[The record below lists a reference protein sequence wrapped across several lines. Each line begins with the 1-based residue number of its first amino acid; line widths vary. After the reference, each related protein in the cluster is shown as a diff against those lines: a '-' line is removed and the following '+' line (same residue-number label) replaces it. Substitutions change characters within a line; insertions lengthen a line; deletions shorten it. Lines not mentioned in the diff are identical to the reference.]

1 MFERSG
7 TVLQQHMN
15 GLTPEAPPTTPA
27 PSSAAGSRPDTRATQ
42 RRTAST
48 SPVPMNRLHPV
59 PTYSYLG
66 ESPSLRRP
74 IDPYDRK
81 VSSPAMHY
89 HLPYPSTVGAVDTQR
104 IRGRKSAGAGSTYLQ
119 QLRDRR
125 SRSHSRSG
133 MRMLVERMKS
143 SSPRPRSPR
152 MYNEEAIAQAQ
163 YPDGEIHDGGVERP
177 IERDDFP
184 APPFA
189 YGGSRRRHHSE
200 PGSSMRSGG
209 SYESTPVISSDEEG
223 EDEVDTVDGK
233 LQRTE
238 EVLQKMAAQG
248 MMAKVFLQD
257 IEVEKQKRKAAKHKR
272 LDPRSAAR
280 TPAAKKEP
288 HFRLRYDNPVNASPS
303 RVADHVKPWD
313 DDILLESSLSRPRSA
328 VTPFLP
334 AQTPVQH
341 RERAISPGPV
351 RPGYEGRA
359 ARTLPPRFSPGCLD
373 VSDAGVGAYST
384 EFSSNRSEDGLGF
397 GSSLGHRSPTM
408 MQQNIR
414 VSSTYTQG
422 LQAATPR
429 SGSGGGGGGYE
440 TSGTD
445 DLDHSIPDILQAANI
460 YPLHLLFTTN
470 YRLPGDVDRCNLEK
484 HLSDADFDMVFRL
497 SREDFYR
504 LPYWKR
510 CDLKRKYHL
519 F

>member
-1 MFERSG
+1 MC
-7 TVLQQHMN
+7 TVLQQHLN
-15 GLTPEAPPTTPA
+15 GLLEAPPPATPA
-27 PSSAAGSRPDTRATQ
+27 PSAASGSRPDTRATQ

-66 ESPSLRRP
+66 DSPSLRKP

-81 VSSPAMHY
+81 ISSPAMHY
-89 HLPYPSTVGAVDTQR
+89 HLPYPSSVGAVDTQR
-104 IRGRKSAGAGSTYLQ
+104 LRGRKSAAGAGSTYLQ

-152 MYNEEAIAQAQ
+152 MYNEEAIREAQ
-163 YPDGEIHDGGVERP
+163 YPDGRDPGEMENGVHHERP

-189 YGGSRRRHHSE
+189 FGSRRRHHSE

-209 SYESTPVISSDEEG
+209 SYESTPVISSDEE
-223 EDEVDTVDGK
+223 EDEVETVDEK

-248 MMAKVFLQD
+248 MMGKVFLQE

-303 RVADHVKPWD
+303 RVADHLKPWD
-313 DDILLESSLSRPRSA
+313 DDVLLESSLSRPRSA

-334 AQTPVQH
+334 TQTPVQH
-341 RERAISPGPV
+341 RERATSPGPV
-351 RPGYEGRA
+351 RPGYESRA
-359 ARTLPPRFSPGCLD
+359 ARTLPPRFSPGFD

-384 EFSSNRSEDGLGF
+384 EFSSNRSEDGLT
-397 GSSLGHRSPTM
+397 GSSLGHRSPGY
-408 MQQNIR
+408 NIR

-429 SGSGGGGGGYE
+429 SGSGGGGGRGYE

-445 DLDHSIPDILQAANI
+445 DDLDHSFPDILQAANI

>member
-1 MFERSG
+1 MC
-7 TVLQQHMN
+7 TVLQQHLN
-15 GLTPEAPPTTPA
+15 GLLDAPPPATPA
-27 PSSAAGSRPDTRATQ
+27 PSAASGSRPDTRATQ

-66 ESPSLRRP
+66 DSPSLRKP

-81 VSSPAMHY
+81 ISSPAMHY
-89 HLPYPSTVGAVDTQR
+89 HLPYPSAVGAVDAQR
-104 IRGRKSAGAGSTYLQ
+104 RGRKSGAGSTYLQ

-152 MYNEEAIAQAQ
+152 MYNEEAIREAQ
-163 YPDGEIHDGGVERP
+163 YPDGRDPGEVQNGVERP

-189 YGGSRRRHHSE
+189 FAPSRRRHHSE
-200 PGSSMRSGG
+200 PGSSMRSG
-209 SYESTPVISSDEEG
+209 SYESTPVISSDEE
-223 EDEVDTVDGK
+223 EDEVETVDEK

-248 MMAKVFLQD
+248 MMGKVFLQE
-257 IEVEKQKRKAAKHKR
+257 IEVEKQRRKAAKHKR

-303 RVADHVKPWD
+303 RVADHLKPWD
-313 DDILLESSLSRPRSA
+313 DDGILLESSLSRPRSA

-334 AQTPVQH
+334 LQTPVQP
-341 RERAISPGPV
+341 RERATSPSNV
-351 RPGYEGRA
+351 IRPGYEGRQG
-359 ARTLPPRFSPGCLD
+359 ARTLPPRFSPGLD

-384 EFSSNRSEDGLGF
+384 EGFSSNRSEDGLT
-397 GSSLGHRSPTM
+397 GSSLGHRSPGY
-408 MQQNIR
+408 NIR

-429 SGSGGGGGGYE
+429 SGGQFKRYVN
-440 TSGTD
+440 
-445 DLDHSIPDILQAANI
+445 IFKDIRNKRRMAQ
-460 YPLHLLFTTN
+460 
-470 YRLPGDVDRCNLEK
+470 RLEI
-484 HLSDADFDMVFRL
+484 LSPTIWFDSMA
-497 SREDFYR
+497 Y
-504 LPYWKR
+504 
-510 CDLKRKYHL
+510 
-519 F
+519 

>member
-1 MFERSG
+1 MP
-7 TVLQQHMN
+7 LN
-15 GLTPEAPPTTPA
+15 G
-27 PSSAAGSRPDTRATQ
+27 
-42 RRTAST
+42 
-48 SPVPMNRLHPV
+48 
-59 PTYSYLG
+59 
-66 ESPSLRRP
+66 
-74 IDPYDRK
+74 
-81 VSSPAMHY
+81 
-89 HLPYPSTVGAVDTQR
+89 
-104 IRGRKSAGAGSTYLQ
+104 
-119 QLRDRR
+119 
-125 SRSHSRSG
+125 RSG

-152 MYNEEAIAQAQ
+152 MYNEEAIREAQ
-163 YPDGEIHDGGVERP
+163 YPDGRDPGEMQNGHGTERP

-189 YGGSRRRHHSE
+189 FGPSRRRHHSE

-209 SYESTPVISSDEEG
+209 SYESTPVISSDEEEE
-223 EDEVDTVDGK
+223 EDEAETVDEK

-238 EVLQKMAAQG
+238 EVLQKMAASQG
-248 MMAKVFLQD
+248 MMGKVFLQE
-257 IEVEKQKRKAAKHKR
+257 IEVEKQRRKAAKHKR

-303 RVADHVKPWD
+303 RVADHLKPWD
-313 DDILLESSLSRPRSA
+313 DDVLFESSLSRPRSA

-334 AQTPVQH
+334 GQTPVQH
-341 RERAISPGPV
+341 RERATSPSNV
-351 RPGYEGRA
+351 IRPGYEGRA
-359 ARTLPPRFSPGCLD
+359 ARTLPPRFSPGFD
-373 VSDAGVGAYST
+373 ISDAGVGAYSA
-384 EFSSNRSEDGLGF
+384 EFSSNRSEDGLGS
-397 GSSLGHRSPTM
+397 SSLGHRSPL

-429 SGSGGGGGGYE
+429 SGSGGGVGGGYE

-445 DLDHSIPDILQAANI
+445 DLDHSMPDMLQASNI